1 MNPKVFLLALV
12 VALVSLGGW
21 AGGLA
26 TGLTQTVTLA
36 VFAGVI
42 STTLFFWE
50 RRVAA
55 AFLGVAILI
64 ATHAMTLQSI
74 LRATELDIIFFLVG
88 MMIIVGVLKDLG
100 MRHAEAAAASVRS
113 DRGHGDEHRLVGDD
127 AWQPGRHIHREQGGA
142 DVCAVSGRRDAG
154 GSGVAV
160 RNTGDYRILVQA

>member
-1 MNPKVFLLALV
+1 MKLNPKVFLLALV
-12 VALVSLGGW
+12 IALVSLGGW

-26 TGLTQTVTLA
+26 ENMTQTVTLA

-74 LRATELDIIFFLVG
+74 LKATEASTADSTQSIAVNDTPFMFLRL
-88 MMIIVGVLKDLG
+88 MID
-100 MRHAEAAAASVRS
+100 
-113 DRGHGDEHRLVGDD
+113 
-127 AWQPGRHIHREQGGA
+127 
-142 DVCAVSGRRDAG
+142 
-154 GSGVAV
+154 
-160 RNTGDYRILVQA
+160 